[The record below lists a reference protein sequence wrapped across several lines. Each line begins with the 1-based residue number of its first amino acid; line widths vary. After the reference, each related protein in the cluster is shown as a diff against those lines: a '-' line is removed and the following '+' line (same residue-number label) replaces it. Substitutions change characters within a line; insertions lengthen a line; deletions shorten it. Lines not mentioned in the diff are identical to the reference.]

1 MLAFLPGASFAL
13 QRDILYRVDII
24 NSLLS
29 ATLTHSAQQL
39 ADLQNKNKPFSLIE
53 TLASHIH
60 TVEIVGFTM
69 YENREDLRSRII
81 GLFFAILW
89 WSFVYQ
95 NSERKKKSEVSVA
108 ERIVSKT
115 PIQPKKNEDGKRRR
129 RKRKGDKMELRK
141 EETSVEPIQE
151 EVSKEMDAKT
161 DDTFSKTHKEVWREV
176 KVARDQAEKA
186 ELKGTN
192 NTLKEEDRH
201 RILRLV
207 LTVVIP
213 DLRRLMVSTDSDKNQ
228 VVRSGVAVVLVQL
241 LLHLPPKVMDMY
253 IYLPSLIPSY
263 LPGITQTVVLLLK
276 QRLQSARD
284 QARHTC
290 NFLEGI

>member
-1 MLAFLPGASFAL
+1 MDLFRRVYGQVRMNWNSYKQIKEAKPTLGGLTELTSQDETYNKLYIRILCLVVEAFHFQLEEMDDFASVVDERMELLAQDS
-13 QRDILYRVDII
+13 
-24 NSLLS
+24 LS
-29 ATLTHSAQQL
+29 AQALRQL
-39 ADLQNKNKPFSLIE
+39 RFIK
-53 TLASHIH
+53 
-60 TVEIVGFTM
+60 M
-69 YENREDLRSRII
+69 ENE
-81 GLFFAILW
+81 
-89 WSFVYQ
+89 
-95 NSERKKKSEVSVA
+95 
-108 ERIVSKT
+108 
-115 PIQPKKNEDGKRRR
+115 
-129 RKRKGDKMELRK
+129 RKRKMQKSNEQMEIESSTQSSTEVA
-141 EETSVEPIQE
+141 EETLGEKVLDATPN
-151 EVSKEMDAKT
+151 SKGSSDSLHPTT
-161 DDTFSKTHKEVWREV
+161 DENIADTPLESAEQEVWREV

-192 NTLKEEDRH
+192 SSLKEEDRH